1 MNILQR
7 TWNLLVGKTERKLED
22 LEWNNPEVVYDKA
35 LAKKRQYLEE
45 LLDAVAQFETSVS
58 ASRAKMAKLNM
69 EREKLE
75 KSLRGAMKNESMQDG
90 PTIVRLLEEREK
102 EITEHRALL
111 EKDEKDLHGIKREL
125 KQAHAE
131 VERFK
136 GERDRELA
144 KIKALKTKEQVEQAL
159 SGIGEAPEMQSLAR
173 LRERQKKEEKRR
185 ELFRELNES
194 KILDAE
200 RTEDEY
206 VEKFRNLCKGQSS
219 GEELPIKQEKEV
231 LLA

>member
-1 MNILQR
+1 MNILRR
-7 TWNLLVGKTERKLED
+7 TWNLIVGKTERKLED

-35 LAKKRQYLEE
+35 LAKKRQCFEE
-45 LLDAVAQFETSVS
+45 LLGAVAQYETSVS
-58 ASRAKMAKLNM
+58 ASRDKMAKLNLD
-69 EREKLE
+69 RENLE
-75 KSLRGAMKNESMQDG
+75 KSLRGAMENESIKDG
-90 PTIVRLLEEREK
+90 PAIVKLLEEKEK
-102 EITEHRALL
+102 EITEHRTLL
-111 EKDEKDLHGIKREL
+111 EEDEKDLLGIKREL
-125 KQAHAE
+125 KEAHAE

-159 SGIGEAPEMQSLAR
+159 SGIGEAPELQSLAR

-194 KILDAE
+194 KTLDTE

-219 GEELPIKQEKEV
+219 GEEISIKQEKEV

>member
-1 MNILQR
+1 M
-7 TWNLLVGKTERKLED
+7 VGKTERKLED

-35 LAKKRQYLEE
+35 LAKKRQYFDE
-45 LLDAVAQFETSVS
+45 LLDAVSQFETSVS
-58 ASRAKMAKLNM
+58 ASRDKMAKLNLK
-69 EREKLE
+69 REKLE
-75 KSLRGAMKNESMQDG
+75 KSLRGAMENESIQDG
-90 PTIVRLLEEREK
+90 PTIVRLLEQTEK

-111 EKDEKDLHGIKREL
+111 DKDEKDLHGIKREL
-125 KQAHAE
+125 KEAHAE

-173 LRERQKKEEKRR
+173 LRERQKKEERR
-185 ELFRELNES
+185 SELFRELNES
-194 KILDAE
+194 KILDTE

-206 VEKFRNLCKGQSS
+206 VEKFRNLCKGQSWC
-219 GEELPIKQEKEV
+219 GEISIKQEKEV
-231 LLA
+231 LVA